1 MSQYPV
7 DELAREIGRFV
18 FFLLAV
24 AGWTYLLLCLS
35 LEYGG

>member
-1 MSQYPV
+1 MKN
-7 DELAREIGRFV
+7 ELVREVGRFI

-24 AGWTYLLLCLS
+24 AGWTYTMLLLG